1 MDQITMSE
9 KFVTGL
15 FTVIIFVYPVLILS
29 FLIANAHE
37 YERDI
42 IAQWE
47 RYELFYMINFI
58 CITILLVVS
67 TFLTLNYMKKVFGEQ
82 SMKEEKP
89 IKFMLAIF
97 CGSYILRVGFAFMFH
112 FRYDWVENVFK
123 NHNGYF

>member
-67 TFLTLNYMKKVFGEQ
+67 TFLTLNYMKKVFGE
-82 SMKEEKP
+82 
-89 IKFMLAIF
+89 
-97 CGSYILRVGFAFMFH
+97 
-112 FRYDWVENVFK
+112 
-123 NHNGYF
+123 